1 METPVGESRPSAR
14 WERVFASRFFSVT
27 PQVQTAA
34 IFSRQNNS
42 NRQQTAAADP
52 PPPSAVDNPITS
64 VSQPSP
70 LSRVALK
77 RGAPRSVLETICC
90 CLWSSSN
97 DDGRA
102 EAMLAHDSEMR
113 RRQQPLLGEVAAK
126 DAGKKCLVLDLDET
140 LVHSSFRAMPNADY
154 VIPVRIDDVVHQVYV
169 CKRPGVDEFLKRMA
183 AAYEVVLYTASLN
196 KYADPL
202 IDMLDPA
209 KARARARARACPR
222 ARLAHLSRGV
232 VRDA

>member
-1 METPVGESRPSAR
+1 M
-14 WERVFASRFFSVT
+14 
-27 PQVQTAA
+27 
-34 IFSRQNNS
+34 
-42 NRQQTAAADP
+42 
-52 PPPSAVDNPITS
+52 
-64 VSQPSP
+64 
-70 LSRVALK
+70 
-77 RGAPRSVLETICC
+77 LETICC

-97 DDGRA
+97 EDGRA

-113 RRQQPLLGEVAAK
+113 RRQQPLLGEVASK
-126 DAGKKCLVLDLDET
+126 DVGKKCLVLDLDET

-209 KARARARARACPR
+209 KARAR
-222 ARLAHLSRGV
+222 LAHLSRGV

>member
-1 METPVGESRPSAR
+1 M
-14 WERVFASRFFSVT
+14 
-27 PQVQTAA
+27 
-34 IFSRQNNS
+34 
-42 NRQQTAAADP
+42 
-52 PPPSAVDNPITS
+52 
-64 VSQPSP
+64 
-70 LSRVALK
+70 
-77 RGAPRSVLETICC
+77 
-90 CLWSSSN
+90 
-97 DDGRA
+97 
-102 EAMLAHDSEMR
+102 
-113 RRQQPLLGEVAAK
+113 
-126 DAGKKCLVLDLDET
+126 GKKCLVLDLDET

-209 KARARARARACPR
+209 KARAR
-222 ARLAHLSRGV
+222 LAHLSRGV